1 MQLPLADN
9 KEFRAVLYDEINGKV
24 DLEDIN
30 LILDKYADALSIWL
44 KFTEQPV
51 DGFIIARNE
60 EFEFTLKNEES
71 HYLLNMKATSATL
84 NVLSDKLGKIVKN
97 G

>member
-9 KEFRAVLYDEINGKV
+9 KEFRAIIYDQINGKV

-30 LILDKYADALSIWL
+30 LIFDKYSDALSVWL

-51 DGFIIARNE
+51 DGLFARNDQ
-60 EFEFTLKNEES
+60 FIFTLKNEES
-71 HYLLNMKATSATL
+71 HYLLNIKATSANL
-84 NVLSDKLGKIVKN
+84 EVLSQKLEKEVRN
-97 G
+97 Q